1 MAPHL
6 NAHLIGQPGGRWR
19 INTPAL
25 VLDLDAFETNLQRM
39 AAHCRANGLALRPHA
54 KSHKSLE
61 VARRQI
67 AAGAIGQC
75 CAKLGEAEALAEGGI
90 ESILI
95 TSPIVAG
102 EALGRLTR
110 LNARMTDLM
119 LVVDSLANVRDLAA
133 RSLDARRTM
142 KLLVDLDVG
151 LHRTGVA
158 GAAQARALALEIAS
172 HPFLQFVGLQGYAG
186 HLMHLPDRRERA
198 AASLQAMHVLHL
210 AVEAVR
216 DAGLAPRIV
225 TGGGTGTFDI
235 DPVAQVLTEFQAG
248 SYAFMD
254 RQYEDVFRTEGA
266 SPPFETSLFVQTTV
280 ISANAPGRVTV
291 DAGFKS
297 FATDAGVPQLASGA
311 PLGSTYFFF
320 GDEHGGVE
328 LPPHATQP
336 SLGRVMT
343 CTVPHCDPTVN
354 LYEVLHVVREDV
366 LLDQWAIEARGCS
379 Q

>member
-6 NAHLIGQPGGRWR
+6 NAHLIGRPGGRWQ

-25 VLDLDAFETNLQRM
+25 VLDLDAFEANLQRM
-39 AAHCRANGLALRPHA
+39 AAHCRTSGLALRPHA

-61 VARRQI
+61 VARRQV

-75 CAKLGEAEALAEGGI
+75 CAKLGEAEALADGGV

-95 TSPIVAG
+95 TSPIVSWGGMA
-102 EALGRLTR
+102 RLMR

-133 RSLDARRTM
+133 RSLDARRTL

-158 GAAQARALALEIAS
+158 DAGQARALALEIAR
-172 HPFLQFVGLQGYAG
+172 HPFLEFLGLQGYAG

-198 AASLQAMHVLHL
+198 AASLEAMQALQL

-235 DPVAQVLTEFQAG
+235 DPAAQVLTEFQAG

-254 RQYEDVFRTEGA
+254 RQYEDVFRTDDA

-280 ISANAPGRVTV
+280 ISANAPGLVTV

-311 PLGSTYFFF
+311 PPGSTYFFF

-328 LPPHATQP
+328 LPPHAAQP
-336 SLGRVMT
+336 ALGRVMT

-354 LYEVLHVVREDV
+354 LYDVLHVVRKDV
-366 LLDQWAIEARGCS
+366 LLEQWAIEARGCS